1 MQRPRDRRGRDVG
14 GGGVPSLSTAGTQA
28 SLGQPSM
35 TLATESHPWST

>member
-14 GGGVPSLSTAGTQA
+14 GLPSLSTAGTQA

-35 TLATESHPWST
+35 TLATESHPGST